1 MASIISQNIHK
12 KLSLKQQDHRID
24 KYVQDFMITGNDFSE
39 KGLGR
44 LELKIRDELKIGGS
58 TANSKRHSHHKH
70 KLTTAQKAGLAVMG
84 GSQRGSA

>member
-24 KYVQDFMITGNDFSE
+24 KYVQDFMIAGNDFSE